1 MEKPTCP
8 ILPERLIIE
17 FIRIEDE
24 PQELKTIAS
33 KLLNKTV
40 SSGWPR
46 VQVAR
51 VVSVSSSTKKITWCE
66 ETQTANETSAPE
78 SHDEFQRNVSKIQER
93 SVLLQLLETHKNEK
107 QIFHFTELMRKVF
120 ELVRSM

>member
-8 ILPERLIIE
+8 TRPERLLIE
-17 FIRIEDE
+17 FIPIEDE
-24 PQELKTIAS
+24 SHELESVAS
-33 KLLNKTV
+33 KLLNKIV

-46 VQVAR
+46 VHVAR

-78 SHDEFQRNVSKIQER
+78 LHAEFERNVSNIQER
-93 SVLLQLLETHKNEK
+93 SVQLQLLESHRIGK
-107 QIFHFTELMRKVF
+107 QFFYFTELMRKEF
-120 ELVRSM
+120 GLVKSM